1 MKMKWLEELRKNW
14 RLRLGLGMIFMAFL
28 VLVDEAVKE
37 GYVVKLSDLWAAP
50 LTHEQLFLIFLIAGL
65 MLGARA

>member
-1 MKMKWLEELRKNW
+1 MKWLEELRKNW
-14 RLRLGLGMIFMAFL
+14 RLRLSLGMLFMAFL
-28 VLVDEAVKE
+28 VLADEAVKE
-37 GYVVKLSDLWAAP
+37 GYVMKLSDLWAVP

>member
-1 MKMKWLEELRKNW
+1 MKWLEELRKNW
-14 RLRLGLGMIFMAFL
+14 RLRLSLGMLFMAFL

-37 GYVVKLSDLWAAP
+37 GYVMKLSDL
-50 LTHEQLFLIFLIAGL
+50 LFLIFLIAGL